1 MSNIVKNTTFPSPI
15 DLLAPHSCR
24 GCSRIGKVL
33 CDRCKNNIILDH
45 SNFCPNCKTINSTG
59 QCQKC
64 KSLPPIFVI
73 GNRSNLIGKLVHDFK
88 YQSTRALSK
97 PLAEI
102 LHYTLPTIDGPVVV
116 VPLPTIHRHIR
127 ERGLDHTYLVAKH
140 LAKLRHYP
148 VQKTLL
154 RAKNTVQVGAN
165 RRDRLTQARSAYQ
178 INSNKIKIDSNTTYI
193 LFDDVWTT
201 GASVKAAV
209 KKLRQAGVQKIIVA
223 ILAVSRLDQN

>member
-1 MSNIVKNTTFPSPI
+1 MPKNVKNTTFPSLL

-24 GCSRIGKVL
+24 GCGYIGKAL

-45 SNFCPNCKTINSTG
+45 SNFCPNCKTPSLTG
-59 QCQKC
+59 QCPKC
-64 KSLPPIFVI
+64 KSLPPVFVI
-73 GNRSNLIGKLVHDFK
+73 GNRSDLIGKLVHDYK

-102 LHYTLPTIDGPVVV
+102 LHHTLLTIGGPVTI

-127 ERGLDHTYLVAKH
+127 ERGLDHTYLIAKH
-140 LAKLRHYP
+140 LAKFRHYS
-148 VQKTLL
+148 VQKLLL
-154 RAKNTVQVGAN
+154 RDRNTVQVGAS
-165 RRDRLTQARSAYQ
+165 RKDRLTQAKSAYQ
-178 INSNKIKIDSNTTYI
+178 INSKVKVNPDTTYI

-201 GASVKAAV
+201 GASIKAGI

-223 ILAVSRLDQN
+223 ILAVSRLEQD

>member
-1 MSNIVKNTTFPSPI
+1 MLNIVKNTTFPNPL

-24 GCSRIGKVL
+24 GCGHIGAVL

-45 SNFCPNCKTINSTG
+45 SNFCPNCKTTNPTG

-73 GNRSNLIGKLVHDFK
+73 GDRSNLIGKLIHDFK
-88 YQSTRALSK
+88 YQSARALSK

-102 LHYTLPTIDGPVVV
+102 LHYTLPAINGPVVV

-127 ERGLDHTYLVAKH
+127 ERGLDHTYLIAKH
-140 LAKLRHYP
+140 LAKLRHYS
-148 VQKTLL
+148 VQKLLL
-154 RAKNTVQVGAN
+154 RDRNTVQVGAS
-165 RRDRLTQARSAYQ
+165 RKDRLIQAKSAYQ
-178 INSNKIKIDSNTTYI
+178 INPRIKINPDTTYI

-201 GASVKAAV
+201 GASIKAAV
-209 KKLRQAGVQKIIVA
+209 EKLRQAGVRKIIIA